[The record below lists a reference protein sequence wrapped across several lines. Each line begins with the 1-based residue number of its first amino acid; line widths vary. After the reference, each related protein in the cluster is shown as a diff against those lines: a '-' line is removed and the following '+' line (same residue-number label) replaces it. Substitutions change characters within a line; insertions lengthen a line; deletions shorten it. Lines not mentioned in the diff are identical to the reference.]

1 MSIKFFPDSKNICFE
16 KPSGKTLC
24 IPNPDFRTFSLDFT
38 WFSQHFPL
46 WSPSSMGSAA
56 GWTCRPSHRSRRFAT
71 DLGILG
77 RPVELL
83 VCALPE
89 VWSHL
94 LVRPT
99 ETYGRLKLFETSY
112 EMSFKEVET
121 PERHRRNSRAK
132 GIYMS
137 IHMQDSMFSARWKQ
151 PNDIFRL
158 RQCWLELSFCQPGHS
173 EMVVARQVAIDPN
186 QKSQFG
192 MRRQEPDGQLS
203 EDKVDVL
210 YQTNYLLGCPAA
222 FDGHSRLSW
231 TWLDGLI

>member
-1 MSIKFFPDSKNICFE
+1 MIFAAFSPMESKLHGVSC
-16 KPSGKTLC
+16 
-24 IPNPDFRTFSLDFT
+24 RLD
-38 WFSQHFPL
+38 L
-46 WSPSSMGSAA
+46 SSFASVQA
-56 GWTCRPSHRSRRFAT
+56 FAT

-137 IHMQDSMFSARWKQ
+137 IHMQDSMFSAR
-151 PNDIFRL
+151 
-158 RQCWLELSFCQPGHS
+158 
-173 EMVVARQVAIDPN
+173 
-186 QKSQFG
+186 
-192 MRRQEPDGQLS
+192 
-203 EDKVDVL
+203 
-210 YQTNYLLGCPAA
+210 
-222 FDGHSRLSW
+222 
-231 TWLDGLI
+231 